1 MGYLIMNKI
10 NDRDLTE
17 LSGYWVYQDLK
28 DNSTIKVNGNKYKVL
43 STISNNKN
51 KNKNING
58 SADIKIF
65 ELLDSN
71 NSPSG
76 QQIISFEGTN
86 NNESINPKNPL
97 KGKVG
102 DDWLENI
109 KLMDNEKTTT
119 PLLEQ
124 NNKFLELYKKKL
136 DDANKLSNS
145 NFYRKYGEKVAKY
158 KNKEVVSEDG
168 NSQGGA
174 SAIHQ
179 GVEHPEKH
187 IVSTNPAML
196 PEAIWRNLKQSNFEN
211 IINFHSTNDVLSWL
225 QDPFAKEM
233 PGKRINIRDGVPT
246 LNGLIDS
253 HLGFK
258 REFNSKTNEYK
269 DIPVHKIE
277 SVKDTEIKNGKEVK
291 KVININLD
299 MDGRIPINVWT
310 GDSIARSGKGK
321 NIKLDIEKLGDLYQ
335 LVTGETSTMLQEC
348 VTFLNESFNIS
359 QSENSYFGD
368 RKHKLKQKF
377 KNVIE
382 IDVLENMSRNITSK
396 KNELFESIDS
406 FMDKIGPIAILVPA
420 LNLKPLKWG
429 INKVDSQFQRG
440 IERIHDSIDKILVKM
455 FKNLDHDLQDGVT
468 EEMMKH
474 LKIVR
479 ENIILIKNQNDIY
492 GNQIAD
498 IKSIMSYQD
507 ATIMDGNL
515 NINYNG
521 QHMVSGKVNLSKY
534 LSRKMTILKNHI
546 DNAVEELSDYIQKVY
561 NENFKELV
569 RNINNTT
576 EIIKGIIDGLNLLI
590 TMLYEK
596 RIIDGL
602 KESSIDRKQF
612 ENSIEELKIN
622 LTKWTDFLHD
632 LKAASP
638 ILENHLDDIVK
649 NMKPLIVQMIFEP
662 SHYDDMFILN
672 TQAHARLDQ
681 MAKQFEV
688 VCNGLNENEG
698 QAIQT
703 MDQSASL
710 IRSNL
715 IQVKEQLEKL
725 AVY

>member
-43 STISNNKN
+43 STISNN

-649 NMKPLIVQMIFEP
+649 NMKPLIVQMIFES

>member
-1 MGYLIMNKI
+1 MNKI

-43 STISNNKN
+43 STISNN

-602 KESSIDRKQF
+602 KESSIDRKHF

>member
-1 MGYLIMNKI
+1 MNKI

-43 STISNNKN
+43 STISNN

-429 INKVDSQFQRG
+429 INKVDSQFQSG

>member
-43 STISNNKN
+43 STISN
-51 KNKNING
+51 NKNING

-479 ENIILIKNQNDIY
+479 ENIILIKNRNDIY

>member
-1 MGYLIMNKI
+1 MNKI

-43 STISNNKN
+43 STISNN

-348 VTFLNESFNIS
+348 VTFLNKSFNIS

>member
-1 MGYLIMNKI
+1 MNKI

-43 STISNNKN
+43 STISNN

-649 NMKPLIVQMIFEP
+649 NMNPLIVQMIFEP

>member
-1 MGYLIMNKI
+1 MIMNKI

-43 STISNNKN
+43 STISNN

-688 VCNGLNENEG
+688 VCNGLNENEE

>member
-1 MGYLIMNKI
+1 
-10 NDRDLTE
+10 
-17 LSGYWVYQDLK
+17 
-28 DNSTIKVNGNKYKVL
+28 
-43 STISNNKN
+43 SNN

>member
-43 STISNNKN
+43 STISNN

-145 NFYRKYGEKVAKY
+145 NFYRKYGEKVSKY

>member
-1 MGYLIMNKI
+1 MNKI

-43 STISNNKN
+43 STISNN

-246 LNGLIDS
+246 LNGLVDS

-420 LNLKPLKWG
+420 LNLKPLKWS

>member
-1 MGYLIMNKI
+1 MNKI

-43 STISNNKN
+43 STISNN

-233 PGKRINIRDGVPT
+233 PGKRINMRDGVPT

>member
-43 STISNNKN
+43 STISNN

-546 DNAVEELSDYIQKVY
+546 DNAVEELTDYIQKVY

>member
-43 STISNNKN
+43 STISNN

-359 QSENSYFGD
+359 ESENSYFGD

>member
-51 KNKNING
+51 KNING

-97 KGKVG
+97 KRKVG

>member
-43 STISNNKN
+43 STISNN

-348 VTFLNESFNIS
+348 VTFLNEIFNIS

>member
-1 MGYLIMNKI
+1 MNKI

-17 LSGYWVYQDLK
+17 FSGYWVYQDLK

-43 STISNNKN
+43 STISNN

-561 NENFKELV
+561 NGNFKELV

>member
-43 STISNNKN
+43 STISNN

-455 FKNLDHDLQDGVT
+455 FKNLDHDLQDGLT

>member
-1 MGYLIMNKI
+1 MNKI

-43 STISNNKN
+43 STISNN

-321 NIKLDIEKLGDLYQ
+321 NIKLDIAKLGDLYQ

>member
-1 MGYLIMNKI
+1 MIMNKI

-43 STISNNKN
+43 STISNN

-662 SHYDDMFILN
+662 SHYDDMFIMN

>member
-28 DNSTIKVNGNKYKVL
+28 DNSTIKVKGNKYKVL
-43 STISNNKN
+43 STISNN

>member
-1 MGYLIMNKI
+1 MNKI

-43 STISNNKN
+43 STISNN

-612 ENSIEELKIN
+612 E
-622 LTKWTDFLHD
+622 
-632 LKAASP
+632 
-638 ILENHLDDIVK
+638 
-649 NMKPLIVQMIFEP
+649 
-662 SHYDDMFILN
+662 
-672 TQAHARLDQ
+672 
-681 MAKQFEV
+681 
-688 VCNGLNENEG
+688 
-698 QAIQT
+698 
-703 MDQSASL
+703 
-710 IRSNL
+710 
-715 IQVKEQLEKL
+715 
-725 AVY
+725 

>member
-1 MGYLIMNKI
+1 
-10 NDRDLTE
+10 
-17 LSGYWVYQDLK
+17 
-28 DNSTIKVNGNKYKVL
+28 YKVL
-43 STISNNKN
+43 STISNN

>member
-1 MGYLIMNKI
+1 MNKI

-43 STISNNKN
+43 STISNN

-710 IRSNL
+710 TRSNL

>member
-43 STISNNKN
+43 STISNN

-662 SHYDDMFILN
+662 SHYDDMFISRKAL
-672 TQAHARLDQ
+672 TPVFSSVL
-681 MAKQFEV
+681 
-688 VCNGLNENEG
+688 
-698 QAIQT
+698 
-703 MDQSASL
+703 
-710 IRSNL
+710 
-715 IQVKEQLEKL
+715 
-725 AVY
+725 

>member
-1 MGYLIMNKI
+1 MNKI

-51 KNKNING
+51 INING

>member
-51 KNKNING
+51 KNKNG

>member
-1 MGYLIMNKI
+1 MNKI

-43 STISNNKN
+43 STISNN

-196 PEAIWRNLKQSNFEN
+196 PEAIWRNLKQSNFKN

-321 NIKLDIEKLGDLYQ
+321 NIKLDIAKLGDLYQ

>member
-43 STISNNKN
+43 STISNN

-211 IINFHSTNDVLSWL
+211 MINFHSTNDVLSWL

>member
-43 STISNNKN
+43 STISNN

-310 GDSIARSGKGK
+310 GDSIVRSGKGK

>member
-1 MGYLIMNKI
+1 MNKI

-17 LSGYWVYQDLK
+17 ISGYWVYQDLK

-43 STISNNKN
+43 STISNN

>member
-43 STISNNKN
+43 STISNN

-455 FKNLDHDLQDGVT
+455 FKNLYHDLQDGVT

-681 MAKQFEV
+681 MAKQFDV
-688 VCNGLNENEG
+688 PN
-698 QAIQT
+698 QA
-703 MDQSASL
+703 A
-710 IRSNL
+710 NL
-715 IQVKEQLEKL
+715 
-725 AVY
+725 

>member
-17 LSGYWVYQDLK
+17 FSGYWVYQDLK

-43 STISNNKN
+43 STISNN

-561 NENFKELV
+561 NGNFKELV

>member
-10 NDRDLTE
+10 NDRDLTA

-43 STISNNKN
+43 STISNN

-179 GVEHPEKH
+179 GVEHPEKD

>member
-1 MGYLIMNKI
+1 MNKI

-43 STISNNKN
+43 STISNN

-335 LVTGETSTMLQEC
+335 LVTEETSTMLQEC

-546 DNAVEELSDYIQKVY
+546 DNAVEELTDYIQKVY

>member
-1 MGYLIMNKI
+1 
-10 NDRDLTE
+10 
-17 LSGYWVYQDLK
+17 WVYQDLK

-43 STISNNKN
+43 STISNN

>member
-1 MGYLIMNKI
+1 
-10 NDRDLTE
+10 
-17 LSGYWVYQDLK
+17 
-28 DNSTIKVNGNKYKVL
+28 
-43 STISNNKN
+43 
-51 KNKNING
+51 
-58 SADIKIF
+58 
-65 ELLDSN
+65 
-71 NSPSG
+71 
-76 QQIISFEGTN
+76 
-86 NNESINPKNPL
+86 
-97 KGKVG
+97 
-102 DDWLENI
+102 
-109 KLMDNEKTTT
+109 
-119 PLLEQ
+119 
-124 NNKFLELYKKKL
+124 
-136 DDANKLSNS
+136 
-145 NFYRKYGEKVAKY
+145 
-158 KNKEVVSEDG
+158 
-168 NSQGGA
+168 
-174 SAIHQ
+174 
-179 GVEHPEKH
+179 
-187 IVSTNPAML
+187 
-196 PEAIWRNLKQSNFEN
+196 
-211 IINFHSTNDVLSWL
+211 
-225 QDPFAKEM
+225 
-233 PGKRINIRDGVPT
+233 
-246 LNGLIDS
+246 
-253 HLGFK
+253 
-258 REFNSKTNEYK
+258 
-269 DIPVHKIE
+269 
-277 SVKDTEIKNGKEVK
+277 
-291 KVININLD
+291 ININLD

-310 GDSIARSGKGK
+310 GDSIARSGKGE

-335 LVTGETSTMLQEC
+335 LVTGETSIMLQEC

-382 IDVLENMSRNITSK
+382 IDVLENMSRDITSK

-429 INKVDSQFQRG
+429 INKVDSQLQSG

-474 LKIVR
+474 LKIVS
-479 ENIILIKNQNDIY
+479 ENIVLIKNQNDIY

-638 ILENHLDDIVK
+638 ILENHLDDIVR
-649 NMKPLIVQMIFEP
+649 NMKPLIVNQIFEP

-681 MAKQFEV
+681 MAQQFEV

>member
-43 STISNNKN
+43 STISNN

-258 REFNSKTNEYK
+258 REFNSKTDEYK

>member
-43 STISNNKN
+43 STISNN

-277 SVKDTEIKNGKEVK
+277 SIKDTEIKNGKEVK

-521 QHMVSGKVNLSKY
+521 QHMVSDKVNLSKY

>member
-1 MGYLIMNKI
+1 MNKI

-43 STISNNKN
+43 STISNN

-521 QHMVSGKVNLSKY
+521 QHMVSDKVNLSKY

-681 MAKQFEV
+681 MAKQFEI

>member
-10 NDRDLTE
+10 NDRDLTD

-43 STISNNKN
+43 STISNN